1 MKPKSIKPNELDS
14 VFSAIKKGDDE
25 SIGSY
30 LIKGYRIQISK
41 HNLTGAERVQM
52 LYKKRRD
59 NGLCII
65 CGTKVTKKNPR
76 TGSLYRLCDYHRGL
90 IDKRSA

>member
-52 LYKKRRD
+52 LYKIDEIMDSALFVVPRLLRKILELVASID
-59 NGLCII
+59 C
-65 CGTKVTKKNPR
+65 VT
-76 TGSLYRLCDYHRGL
+76 TTVD
-90 IDKRSA
+90 

>member
-65 CGTKVTKKNPR
+65 CGTKVTLLRKILELVA
-76 TGSLYRLCDYHRGL
+76 S
-90 IDKRSA
+90 IDCVTTTVD